1 MVVPDTSA
9 GMELD
14 LADCAVAVT
23 GASRGIGRAVAEAFA
38 DEGADVA
45 ICARGRADLEA
56 TARDVEAWHDVDC
69 VAIPA
74 DLTDSEEV
82 RAFIE
87 TATDRLNG
95 LDVLVNNAGS
105 APHGTI
111 GELSERDWREALELK
126 FMGAVRCT
134 RAALPRLVER
144 EGCIVNV
151 VGRAGVDPSPATL
164 TSGAV
169 NAAELNLTEALAEQY
184 GPRGVRVN
192 AVNPGPV
199 DTGRL
204 NEIVADVADALDIEE
219 REAREIVADTTAM
232 ERVALPEEVA
242 RVVVFLASDA
252 ASFVN
257 GATVAVD
264 GG

>member
-1 MVVPDTSA
+1 MDL
-9 GMELD
+9 E
-14 LADCAVAVT
+14 LADSAVAVT
-23 GASRGIGRAVAEAFA
+23 GGSRGIGRAAAEAFA

-45 ICARGRADLEA
+45 ICARDRADLEE
-56 TARDVEAWHDVDC
+56 TARDVEAWHDVRC
-69 VAIPA
+69 EAVPA
-74 DLTDSEEV
+74 DLTDPDEA
-82 RAFIE
+82 RAFVE
-87 TATDRLNG
+87 TAADRLGG

-105 APHGTI
+105 APHGTLAS
-111 GELSERDWREALELK
+111 LSERDWREALDLK

-134 RAALPRLVER
+134 RAALPHLEADGGRV
-144 EGCIVNV
+144 VNV

-164 TSGAV
+164 ASGAA
-169 NAAELNLTEALAEQY
+169 NAAELNLTAALAEQY

-199 DTGRL
+199 ATDRL
-204 NEIVADVADALDIEE
+204 TEIVASVADDLGVAE

-232 ERVALPEEVA
+232 GRVATPEEVA
-242 RVVVFLASDA
+242 SVVVFLASPA